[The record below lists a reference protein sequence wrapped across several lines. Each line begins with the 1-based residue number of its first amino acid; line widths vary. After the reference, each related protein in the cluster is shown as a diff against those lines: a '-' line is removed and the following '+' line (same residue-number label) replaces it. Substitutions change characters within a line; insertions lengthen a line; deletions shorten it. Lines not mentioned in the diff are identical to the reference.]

1 MSIITQR
8 AFTRSD
14 NRAPVDFSSHSE
26 REFHEGEIINGGVG
40 GMALPAGFVE
50 TCQLCDKIIHH
61 REEEGV
67 NLCENCRSHV
77 NSFSASIIENYIE
90 KYLIGNVL

>member
-8 AFTRSD
+8 AFTGSD

-26 REFHEGEIINGGVG
+26 KEFHEGEIINGGVG
-40 GMALPAGFVE
+40 GMTLPAGFVE
-50 TCQLCDKIIHH
+50 TCQLCDTIIHH
-61 REEEGV
+61 REEDGV
-67 NLCENCRSHV
+67 NLCENCRNHI
-77 NSFSASIIENYIE
+77 NSFSDNIIRKYFV